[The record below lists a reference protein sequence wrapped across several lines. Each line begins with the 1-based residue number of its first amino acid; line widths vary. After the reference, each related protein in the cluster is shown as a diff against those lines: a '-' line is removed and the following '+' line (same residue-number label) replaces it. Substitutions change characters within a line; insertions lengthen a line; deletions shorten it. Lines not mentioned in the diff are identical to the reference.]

1 MSEKPNVPADA
12 DFAAAIEARDGSRL
26 RELVLAGE
34 FILINVQT
42 DDDDE
47 EEGVGALTADLDD
60 QPVLVAF
67 TSEAHAGTFV
77 GAMSEL
83 FEESDEVQG
92 FLVEGDAL
100 LEYLPDEYGLLL
112 NPETDDPQLIDA
124 ALSQQMVTA
133 S

>member
-1 MSEKPNVPADA
+1 MSDKSNVPADA
-12 DFAAAIEARDGSRL
+12 DLATAIEARDGNRL

-34 FILINVQT
+34 FILINVQSE
-42 DDDDE
+42 DDE
-47 EEGVGALTADLDD
+47 EEGVGALTADLND

-77 GAMSEL
+77 GAMGEL

-124 ALSQQMVTA
+124 ALSQQMVA
-133 S
+133 AK